1 MAHVS
6 AIDPA
11 AASPQVAAIFAEIK
25 SAFGMVPNLFK
36 AYSHHPPLLE
46 ANWYKVKK
54 VMMEGAISRKAKE
67 SIALLVSKA
76 NGCKY
81 CVAAHRG
88 ALRSIGVSPEEIR
101 TIEAD
106 LDQAGFERKERA
118 LIRLAL
124 HANRAA
130 NDPADEVFAELRT
143 AGATDAEI
151 VEALGVMEV
160 FASFNRFLD
169 ILQVEVDF

>member
-1 MAHVS
+1 
-6 AIDPA
+6 
-11 AASPQVAAIFAEIK
+11 
-25 SAFGMVPNLFK
+25 
-36 AYSHHPPLLE
+36 
-46 ANWYKVKK
+46 
-54 VMMEGAISRKAKE
+54 
-67 SIALLVSKA
+67 
-76 NGCKY
+76 
-81 CVAAHRG
+81 VAAHRG

-130 NDPADEVFAELRT
+130 NDPADEVFAELCA
-143 AGATDAEI
+143 AGTTDAEI

-169 ILQVEVDF
+169 ILQVEIDF

>member
-6 AIDPA
+6 AIDPT
-11 AASPQVAAIFAEIK
+11 AASSQVTAIFAEIK

-46 ANWYKVKK
+46 ANWNKVKK
-54 VMMEGAISRKAKE
+54 VMMEGALSRKAKE
-67 SIALLVSKA
+67 SIALLVSKD
-76 NGCKY
+76 NGCRY

-88 ALRSIGVSPEEIR
+88 ALRSIGVSPDEIR
-101 TIEAD
+101 MIETD
-106 LDQAGFERKERA
+106 LDQADFTRKERA

-124 HANRAA
+124 KANRAA
-130 NDPADEVFAELRT
+130 NDPADEVFAELRQ